1 MLDRRALLARSA
13 TLVAVPFVAPFAA
26 ACASAGARAAAP
38 TPTAGLVTRW
48 DRNPLTR
55 GAYSALLAGAA
66 LDTRW
71 TLADAVIGGRV
82 VLAGEHVATAH
93 PATVQGALQS
103 GRYAA
108 RALADEDLAGPGNRV
123 LVIGAGVAG
132 LAAAVALDDA
142 GADVTV
148 LEASGCV
155 GGRVDTDR
163 SWGVPVELGAAWVHG
178 LRRNPV
184 EPLVRSGGAAL
195 VATDYGD
202 EELRRADGAT
212 VDVDAQLRRLQAI
225 DGRMEDAPSP
235 RDRSVGAALAAAGFD
250 ATSAIGSFLVS
261 TELEQEYGLDV
272 ARLAANALHEGDDQ
286 LGGDAFVKG
295 GYDVVPEQL
304 ADGLDIRLNARVTA
318 VRADG
323 GVARVRLASGRVL
336 EADAVVVAVPLG
348 VLQAGALRIDDL
360 PTPVRTA
367 LAGLAMGDLEKCILR
382 YDRRWWPDATV
393 LGVVGA
399 PRNRWSEW
407 FDLTDLLGFPSIV
420 GFCGGSSAASRPR
433 SDAACIAEAHGVL
446 AGAFGG

>member
-1 MLDRRALLARSA
+1 MLDRRALLARGA
-13 TLVAVPFVAPFAA
+13 TLAAVPFVAPFAA

-38 TPTAGLVTRW
+38 SPTAGLVTRW

-66 LDTRW
+66 TDTRW
-71 TLADAVIGGRV
+71 TLADALIGGCV

-108 RALADEDLAGPGNRV
+108 RTLAGEDVAGPGNRV

-132 LAAAVALDDA
+132 LAAAAALDAA

-148 LEASGCV
+148 LEASRRV

-163 SWGVPVELGAAWVHG
+163 TWGVPVELGAAWVHG
-178 LRRNPV
+178 VKGNPV
-184 EPLVRSGGAAL
+184 VPLLRSGGAAL
-195 VATDYGD
+195 VATDYED
-202 EELRRADGAT
+202 EELRRVDGAV
-212 VDVDAQLRRLQAI
+212 VDVDAQLRRLRAI
-225 DGRMEDAPSP
+225 DGRMEDAQSP
-235 RDRSVGAALAAAGFD
+235 RGRSVGAALAAAGFD
-250 ATSAIGSFLVS
+250 ATSAVGSFLVS
-261 TELEQEYGLDV
+261 TELVQEYGLDV
-272 ARLAANALHEGDDQ
+272 DRLAANALFEGQ
-286 LGGDAFVKG
+286 AQRGGDAFVQG

-304 ADGLDIRLNARVTA
+304 ADGLDVRLNTRATA

-323 GVARVRLASGRVL
+323 GAARVRLASGQVL

-348 VLQAGALRIDDL
+348 VLQADALRVDGM
-360 PTPVRTA
+360 PAAVRAA

-382 YDRRWWPDATV
+382 YGERWWPDATV

-407 FDLTDLLGFPSIV
+407 YDLTDLLGFPSVV

-433 SDAACIAEAHGVL
+433 GDAACIAEAHGVL